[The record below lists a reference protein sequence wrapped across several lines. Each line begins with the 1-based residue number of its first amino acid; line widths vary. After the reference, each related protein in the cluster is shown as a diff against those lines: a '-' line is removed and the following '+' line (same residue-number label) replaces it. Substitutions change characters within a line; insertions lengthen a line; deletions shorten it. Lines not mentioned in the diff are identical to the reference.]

1 MAIDLL
7 EKLAEIPI
15 PPAPLPQTF
24 DREVNK
30 RINSRL
36 IVGQVLD
43 LLLQGFVFGIV
54 HFTWAAL
61 GVVRYTFTGKY
72 EKPKNDRDQGDVT
85 R

>member
-1 MAIDLL
+1 MPIDLL

-15 PPAPLPQTF
+15 PPAPAPQTF

-36 IVGQVLD
+36 IVGQVTD
-43 LLLQGFVFGIV
+43 LLLRGFVFGII

-61 GVVRYTFTGKY
+61 GVVRYTFTGKL
-72 EKPKNDRDQGDVT
+72 ETPKNNRDGRDM
-85 R
+85 